1 MTIGRHLTLDSF
13 KDIVMYSYILLTH
26 VLAATIW
33 TGGHLVLALTI
44 LPRALRLRDPNI
56 LLAFEASF
64 ERTGMTALVVQVITG
79 GWMAYTMKPDIL
91 GWFSFADFPSRLI
104 MYKLGLLLATLIVAM
119 DARYRVIPHLN
130 TATLPVM
137 ARRVVLV
144 TLLSVGFVIV
154 GVSLRGGLLA

>member
-1 MTIGRHLTLDSF
+1 M
-13 KDIVMYSYILLTH
+13 
-26 VLAATIW
+26 
-33 TGGHLVLALTI
+33 LALTI

-56 LLAFEASF
+56 LLAFESSF

-91 GWFSFADFPSRLI
+91 AWFSFVDFPSRLI
-104 MYKLGLLLATLIVAM
+104 MCKFALLLATLMVAM
-119 DARYRVIPHLN
+119 DARYRVIPNLSV
-130 TATLPVM
+130 ATLPVM

-154 GVSLRGGLLA
+154 GVSFRGGLLA

>member
-1 MTIGRHLTLDSF
+1 
-13 KDIVMYSYILLTH
+13 MYSYILLTH
-26 VLAATIW
+26 ILAATIW

-64 ERTGMTALVVQVITG
+64 ERTGMTALVVQIITG
-79 GWMAYTMKPDIL
+79 GWMAYTMKPDVL

-104 MYKLGLLLATLIVAM
+104 ICKLGLLLATLMVAM
-119 DARYRVIPHLN
+119 DARYRVIPHLDV
-130 TATLPVM
+130 ATLPVM

-154 GVSLRGGLLA
+154 GVSFRGGLLA